1 MKAKFKILFF
11 LLLIGSQTLIGQTIK
26 IIGTVTGEQGEP
38 MPGVSVVLVGTYLGT
53 STDSEGKFSLNAA
66 PGNQLR
72 FSFIGYQDQI
82 ITIGNESVIYVRMA
96 VANTLLEEVVIVG
109 YSTQVKKSV
118 VGAIAQTS
126 GEALKS
132 KGTVGNLTD
141 ALSGI
146 IPGVTVMTKTG
157 LPGTTGEHGNETDI
171 LIRGLSTWNNSQPLI
186 LVDGVQRPMSD
197 VSVDE
202 IENFTVLKDAS
213 ATAVFGVK
221 GANGVIL
228 ITTKRGQTGKA
239 KVSFEVNTSVKS
251 ISKMEK
257 PLESYDGLVAR
268 NWAVIHEFP
277 LMDAAK
283 MDKYTSPRIL
293 GYYRDNVDPEKYT
306 NVDWQDV
313 MIRDHTVSSKYSVNV
328 SGGTE
333 FVKYFST
340 LSYIDEGDIMNTG
353 TGDNPR
359 GYKNEFKYQRI
370 NFRTNLDFL
379 LTKTTTFKVNLS
391 GYYGRQQAPDQF
403 KNAFWPSLYRYAP
416 NTPLPIY
423 PDGTF
428 GADDKDVL
436 NYMGN
441 NMYFD
446 LLTGGT
452 KVEKR
457 TALTSDFDLEQKLD
471 FITKGLSARGRISF
485 DNYFTSEGSDTED
498 PSGYVLKRFDVQSNS
513 WVYIIPLSTTN
524 NFDFYPEPLGYT
536 LESPASS
543 ATRRNLYY
551 ELALNY
557 KRSFGKHS
565 VEALA
570 LFSREQNATGSNWPS
585 KREDWVGRVKYE
597 YAEKYLFEMNGAYNG
612 SERFGPQ
619 YKFEFFP
626 SIAVGWRVSEE
637 SFIKN
642 NIPQISNLKLRYS
655 IGWIGS
661 DNLGNDAPQW
671 GYLTTW
677 NPYNNS
683 RGSTFQNQVQDRGP
697 SFGNGIG
704 GTNSIYVNQSFVEGA
719 VGNPNIRWESKR
731 SQNYGIEIG
740 LFNDLI
746 TGSVDYYIDYR
757 YDMLIPSS
765 QRTAIPDFFGQK
777 APSVNAGEVSSK
789 GLELDFR
796 VNKTFGKVN
805 LWGTYTWTVAKN
817 KVLYQEDAELLPA
830 YQKKEG
836 YRINQVRTQMA
847 ADMITSWDE
856 LYTGVMGESSTGRK
870 NTLTGGA
877 RLIDFNA
884 DGFINDNDA
893 TPFGYARQPQNTYSF
908 AFGGDYKGLTLLV
921 QFIGMYNST
930 ISGGA
935 YAEEMYN
942 GFPSTFQSMA
952 DRTAMPEYGVS
963 NPTYRAFGID
973 KKGAIGHWIYYDGSL
988 FRLKTLELS
997 YSLPQAII
1005 KRMSI
1010 DNVRLFVN
1018 GNNLWLWNHLPQDVE
1033 GTELAGGTAGE
1044 SNLKYPATK
1053 SFNFGINVTL

>member
-1 MKAKFKILFF
+1 MLI
-11 LLLIGSQTLIGQTIK
+11 IGSQALIGQTLK
-26 IIGTVTGEQGEP
+26 ISGTVTGDQGEP
-38 MPGVSVVLVGTYLGT
+38 MPGVAVVLVGTYQGVI
-53 STDSEGKFSLNAA
+53 TDVEGKYSLNAA

-72 FSFIGYQDQI
+72 FSFVGYQDQI
-82 ITIGNESVIYVRMA
+82 KTVGNEMVINVQMSIA
-96 VANTLLEEVVIVG
+96 STELEEVVIVG
-109 YSTQVKKSV
+109 YSTQAKKSV
-118 VGAIAQTS
+118 VGAIAQTT
-126 GEALKS
+126 GDALKT
-132 KGTVGNLTD
+132 KGAVANLTD
-141 ALSGI
+141 ALSGT

-157 LPGTTGEHGNETDI
+157 LPGTTGEHGNETEI

-239 KVSFEVNTSVKS
+239 KVSFEINTSVKS

-268 NWAVIHEFP
+268 NWALIHEFP
-277 LMDAAK
+277 LMDQAQMA
-283 MDKYTSPRIL
+283 KYTSPRIL

-306 NVDWQDV
+306 NIDWQDV
-313 MIRDHTVSSKYSVNV
+313 MTRDNAVSSKYSVNV

-333 FVKYFST
+333 FLKYFSS
-340 LSYIDEGDIMNTG
+340 LSYIDDGDIMNTG

-359 GYKNEFKYQRI
+359 GYKNVFKYQRA

-391 GYYGRQQAPDQF
+391 GYFGRQQAPNQY

-423 PDGTF
+423 SDGMF

-452 KVEKR
+452 SVEKR

-471 FITKGLSARGRISF
+471 FITKGLSARGRFSF
-485 DNYFTSEGSDTED
+485 DNYFTSEGSNITD
-498 PSGYVLKRFDVQSNS
+498 PSGYVTKRFDVQSDS
-513 WVYIIPLSTTN
+513 WVYIIPLSGSN
-524 NFDFYPEPLGYT
+524 GFDFYPEPLGYT
-536 LESPASS
+536 LESSRSS
-543 ATRRNLYY
+543 ATRRNTYY

-557 KRSFGKHS
+557 RRTFGKHS

-597 YAEKYLFEMNGAYNG
+597 YEAKYLLEVNGAYNG
-612 SERFGPQ
+612 SEKFGPE
-619 YKFEFFP
+619 YKFDFFP
-626 SIAVGWRVSEE
+626 SVAVGWRISEE
-637 SFIKN
+637 QFIKN

-661 DNLGNDAPQW
+661 DNLGANAPQW

-677 NPYNNS
+677 SPYS
-683 RGSTFQNQVQDRGP
+683 QSSDFQNPVQTTGP
-697 SFGNGIG
+697 AFGTTIG
-704 GTNSIYVNQSFVEGA
+704 GTNSIYVNQSFVENA
-719 VGNPNIRWESKR
+719 IGNPDLRWESKR
-731 SQNYGIEIG
+731 SQNIGIEIG
-740 LFNDLI
+740 LFDDLI
-746 TGSVDYYIDYR
+746 TGTVDYFNDYR

-765 QRTAIPDFFGQK
+765 QRSAVPDFYGQQ
-777 APSVNAGEVSSK
+777 APAVNSGEVVVN
-789 GLELDFR
+789 GLELDFK
-796 VNKTFGKVN
+796 VSKTFGKVN
-805 LWGTYTWTVAKN
+805 LWASYAWTVAKN
-817 KVLYQEDAELLPA
+817 EVLYQEDPELLPA

-836 YRINQVRTQMA
+836 YQIGQVKTQMA
-847 ADMITSWDE
+847 AGIIDSWDD

-870 NTLTGGA
+870 NTLTGSA
-877 RLIDFNA
+877 RLVDFNA
-884 DGFINDNDA
+884 DGYINDNDA
-893 TPFGYARQPQNTYSF
+893 TAYGYARQPQNTYSF
-908 AFGGDYKGLTLLV
+908 AFGGDYKGLSLMA

-930 ISGGA
+930 ISGSA

-952 DRTAMPEYGVS
+952 DRTAMPEYGVT

-988 FRLKTLELS
+988 FRLKTVELS
-997 YSLPQAII
+997 YSLPQKIL
-1005 KRMSI
+1005 RGMSI
-1010 DNVRLFVN
+1010 DNVRLFIN
-1018 GNNLWLWNHLPQDVE
+1018 GNNLWLWNKLPQDVE
-1033 GTELAGGTAGE
+1033 GTELAGGTSGE

-1053 SFNFGINVTL
+1053 ALNFGINVTL